1 MNELLRPP
9 PSPLARSRTV
19 TAVLGPTNTGKTHYA
34 IERMLAYGS
43 GIIGLP
49 LRLLAREVYG
59 RVVARV
65 GEGAVA
71 LITGEEKIKPESP
84 RYWVA
89 TVEAMPRDLDVDFVA
104 IDEVQLA
111 ADLERGHVFTDRLLH
126 HRGRHETLLLGA
138 GTIRGIV
145 QSLLPSATIVQ
156 RPRLSRLTYAG
167 QKKITRLP
175 PRSAAVAFSAAEV
188 YAIAELIRRQRGGAA
203 VVLGALSPRT
213 RNAQVALYQ
222 SGEVDFLVATDAI
235 GMGLNLDVEHVAFAS
250 DRKFDGYH
258 FRALTPAEMGQ
269 IAGRA
274 GRHLNDGTFGVTGR
288 VDPLDADM
296 VQRLESHD
304 FEPIRVLQWRN
315 PVLDM
320 RSLDRLRASLAE
332 APNEP
337 GLVRAPAGED
347 MEVIEVAAREDDVR
361 DLCAT
366 ASDVARLWE
375 TAQVPD
381 YRRVSPAAHAEL
393 CLDIFRF
400 LQRRGRIADDWF
412 ERQIKQ
418 SDRTDGDI
426 DTLSTRIAHMRTWT
440 FVANRPDWLDDPE
453 HWRET
458 TRALEDRLSDA
469 LHERLTQ
476 RFIDRRTS
484 VLMRRLREN
493 AVMEA
498 EIKDTGE
505 VFIEGQPVGRLQGFQ
520 FTPVSTE
527 DAEHGKALRAA
538 ASKAL
543 AVAIQARAE
552 KIAEA
557 GNEGFVLASNGGI
570 RWMGEEIARLAA
582 GDSELEPRVRLLADD
597 QLTAPHRDWVQARLE
612 AWVRHHVGTL
622 LKPLFDLRVGAGL
635 EGIARGIGFRLVED
649 LGVLE
654 RSKVAEDVKGLDQAA
669 RAALRQLGVRF
680 GAYHLFLPATMK
692 PKPRELAALL
702 WALKHGGMS
711 AEIFAELPQLAQS
724 GRTSIPVNKDL
735 PKAVYRVVGYRVLGE
750 RAVRVDILERLADM
764 IRPLIAFRPGIT
776 PGMPPK
782 GAAEGDGFVVTVEMT
797 SLVGCSGEDFASI
810 LKALGYR
817 AETKLA
823 SQVEAVLAG
832 ARAKAEADAA
842 KATQGE
848 PAPAEAQDGG
858 EMTAALAEAPADDP
872 PAAPV
877 TTPDA
882 APEVAAS
889 PVETTAPTDAPA
901 CETAAEAPAE
911 AAAPPQ
917 ELAPPATVEVWRPVR
932 FDRHHHRPG
941 TKRGGRQSHAAGES
955 AAAADAGEGRG
966 RRPRRPHRGRPDAP
980 AVHTAEAAPAGT
992 TPAEAPGKSRQR
1004 PERSRSERFKF
1015 DYKPKADGDERP
1027 RGPRPQR
1034 DKDRREDRA
1043 PRVFSSE
1050 PGKGGRGPDPD
1061 SPFAK
1066 LAALKA
1072 QMESD
1077 KKA

>member
-1 MNELLRPP
+1 
-9 PSPLARSRTV
+9 
-19 TAVLGPTNTGKTHYA
+19 
-34 IERMLAYGS
+34 
-43 GIIGLP
+43 
-49 LRLLAREVYG
+49 
-59 RVVARV
+59 
-65 GEGAVA
+65 
-71 LITGEEKIKPESP
+71 
-84 RYWVA
+84 
-89 TVEAMPRDLDVDFVA
+89 
-104 IDEVQLA
+104 
-111 ADLERGHVFTDRLLH
+111 
-126 HRGRHETLLLGA
+126 
-138 GTIRGIV
+138 
-145 QSLLPSATIVQ
+145 
-156 RPRLSRLTYAG
+156 
-167 QKKITRLP
+167 
-175 PRSAAVAFSAAEV
+175 
-188 YAIAELIRRQRGGAA
+188 
-203 VVLGALSPRT
+203 
-213 RNAQVALYQ
+213 
-222 SGEVDFLVATDAI
+222 
-235 GMGLNLDVEHVAFAS
+235 MGLNLDVEHVAFAS

-941 TKRGGRQSHAAGES
+941 STKRGGRQSHAAGES

-980 AVHTAEAAPAGT
+980 AVQTAEAAPAGT